1 MFSVVIPL
9 YNKEKSVKNTIESV
23 LNQTFQDFEVIVVN
37 DGSTDNSLEV
47 VKSFND
53 ERIRIINQK
62 NSGVSSARNRGI
74 KEAKYE
80 WIAFLDA
87 DDLWEN
93 NHLQVVDE
101 MIKSYPNETV
111 FCTSFVTCKNNMHH
125 QKNNSII
132 IVEDYFK
139 EVLNG
144 YVICSSVAVIH
155 QSVFKNIGH
164 FNEILSRGEDLDMWA
179 RIGKYYRI
187 IKSNMVTA
195 LYVQDSENRLTKYE
209 TNINKYI
216 TNYINFAVLTGY
228 EKKYYQKLVVDNI
241 KSEIINKNIKTSVKL
256 LWKYNIKLII

>member
-9 YNKEKSVKNTIESV
+9 YNKERSVKNTIESV

-74 KEAKYE
+74 KEAKYD

-87 DDLWEN
+87 DDLWKN
-93 NHLQVVDE
+93 NHLQIVDE
-101 MIKSYPNETV
+101 MINTFPNEKV
-111 FCTSFVTCKNNMHH
+111 FCTSFATSKNSVQCK
-125 QKNNSII
+125 KNDSVII
-132 IVEDYFK
+132 IQNYFK
-139 EVLNG
+139 EALNG
-144 YVICSSVAVIH
+144 SVIWTSVAVIH

-187 IKSNMVTA
+187 IKSSTITA
-195 LYVQDSENRLTKYE
+195 LYVQDSENKLTKCE
-209 TNINKYI
+209 IDLSKSI
-216 TNYINFAVLTGY
+216 VDHIDFNFISSY
-228 EKKYYQKLVVDNI
+228 EKKYFQKLITNKI
-241 KSEIINKNIKTSVKL
+241 KSEIKRKNIKTSFYL
-256 LWKYNIKLII
+256 LRKYNIKLII